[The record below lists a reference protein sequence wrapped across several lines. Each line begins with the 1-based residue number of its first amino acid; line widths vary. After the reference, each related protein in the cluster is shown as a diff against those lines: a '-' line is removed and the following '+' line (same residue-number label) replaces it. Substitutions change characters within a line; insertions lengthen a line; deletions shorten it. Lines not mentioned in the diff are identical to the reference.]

1 LAQQAMERKKVLKP
15 RTAAAGETE
24 KAQTF
29 LLI

>member
-1 LAQQAMERKKVLKP
+1 MERKKVLKP
-15 RTAAAGETE
+15 GTAAAGETE